1 MRAEIIAVGSELL
14 TSSRL
19 ETNSL
24 FITRKLN
31 ELGIEVT
38 RKWVVSDLSEEIE
51 KAFCAALLLSE
62 VVVLTGGLGPTNDD
76 ITREVIAQTLG
87 LRLTP
92 NVSILDKLI
101 QRFQSIGIEM
111 TDNNRQQAMVPEG
124 AEIMENH
131 YGSAPGLFLKE
142 GDALIFLLPGPPREL
157 EPMFAQVTLHVQQHK
172 QTSRQ
177 YYRQLKVASE
187 TESRVD
193 FRTQSIYQSYPQI
206 ETTILSS
213 PGIIDL
219 LFYWVGEEDEEKA
232 NRQLGELITR
242 IRGELGVSI
251 FADKEEDLEVVVGR
265 LLRANGKT
273 LATAESCTGGLIGK
287 IVTDVP
293 DSSDYYRG
301 GVVCYSDEL
310 KMELLNVSKATLEQ
324 FGAVSEPVASQMA
337 VGVRRHVSADLGLSV
352 TGIAGPS
359 GGTKEKPV
367 GLIYLGLS
375 TPKVTEVR
383 KIQLPGDRDMVR
395 LRSARLAL
403 DWVRR
408 HLL

>member
-1 MRAEIIAVGSELL
+1 MRAEIITVGSELL

-31 ELGIEVT
+31 ELGIKVM
-38 RKWVVSDLSEEIE
+38 RKWVVGDLPEEIR
-51 KAFCAALLLSE
+51 KAFCTALGVSE
-62 VVVLTGGLGPTNDD
+62 IVVLTGGLGPTNDD
-76 ITREVIAQTLG
+76 ITREVIAETLG
-87 LRLTP
+87 LRLTLDAA
-92 NVSILDKLI
+92 ILAKLS
-101 QRFQSIGIEM
+101 QRFQNVGIEM

-124 AEIMENH
+124 AEIMENR

-157 EPMFAQVTLHVQQHK
+157 EPMFSQVALRLQQHK

-177 YYRQLKVASE
+177 YYRHLRVASE

-193 FRTQSIYQSYPQI
+193 FRTQSIYRSYPQI

-219 LFYWVGEEDEEKA
+219 LFYWVGGEDEEKA
-232 NRQLGELITR
+232 NRQLGELTTR
-242 IRGELGVSI
+242 IHHELGESI
-251 FADKEEDLEVVVGR
+251 FTDKEEDLEVVVGR
-265 LLRANGKT
+265 LLRASGKT

-287 IVTDVP
+287 IVTDVVG
-293 DSSDYYRG
+293 SSDYYRG

-310 KMELLNVSKATLEQ
+310 KVELLNVSKTTLER

-337 VGVRRHVSADLGLSV
+337 LGVRRHIGADLGLSV

-359 GGTKEKPV
+359 GGTEEKPV
-367 GLIYLGLS
+367 GVVYLGLS
-375 TPKVTEVR
+375 TAEVNEVR
-383 KIQLPGDRDMVR
+383 KIQLPGDRRMVR

-408 HLL
+408 YLL